1 MGNIVLLLAVI
12 FSILKDEFV
21 LLGVSHSDE

>member
-12 FSILKDEFV
+12 FSKLKDELV
-21 LLGVSHSDE
+21 LTSVSQN